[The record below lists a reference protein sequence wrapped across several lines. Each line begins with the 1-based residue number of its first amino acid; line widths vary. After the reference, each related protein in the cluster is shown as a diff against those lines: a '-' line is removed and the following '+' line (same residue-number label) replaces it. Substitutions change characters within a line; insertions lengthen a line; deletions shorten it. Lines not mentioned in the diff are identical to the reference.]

1 LLLCFLLL
9 AATDFEVLLRQ
20 GLEALQ
26 RNNLPTAIVNLESAA
41 KVQPTNPKV
50 WLALAQTYR
59 KSARKQSAESAVR
72 KAESLGQKDP
82 IILHGLAI
90 YYKESDL
97 AKAGE
102 FESRYARLAPG
113 DREAYSRAAAF
124 FERAGDSKR
133 AINELQEAIRS
144 NPYQESYQ
152 FELAYILLAHQ
163 NFDAAITF
171 LEASRRTFDK
181 SPQIELALGVAY
193 YGQRRFA
200 DAVDAFLRTA
210 ALAPEIQQPYIFL
223 GRILQH
229 GESRIQEITNK
240 FAEFAR
246 ANPGSYI
253 AQFLYGKALNAQE
266 KDAEALLRRSIALN
280 DKFWESHF
288 ELALALEQKRDFAA
302 ASKELERAVAL
313 NPKDPTVHYRL
324 ARIYDRLGKSDAAAV
339 ERALHEKL
347 TAEEKSAIEKHAAG
361 LKRLE
366 IVVK

>member
-1 LLLCFLLL
+1 LLLCLLL
-9 AATDFEVLLRQ
+9 FAVADFEALLRQ

-26 RNNLPTAIVNLESAA
+26 RNNLPTAILRLESAA
-41 KVQPTNPKV
+41 KVQPSNPKV

-59 KSARKQSAESAVR
+59 KSGRKQSAESAVR
-72 KAESLGQKDP
+72 KAEAMGGKEAV
-82 IILHGLAI
+82 ILHGLAI
-90 YYKESDL
+90 YYEESDL

-102 FESRYARLAPG
+102 FESRYARLAHG
-113 DREAYSRAAAF
+113 DREAFGRAAAF

-133 AINELQEAIRS
+133 AINTLQEAIRA

-152 FELAYILLAHQ
+152 FELAYILIAHQ
-163 NFDAAITF
+163 NFDAAITV
-171 LEASRRTFDK
+171 LEAARRTFDK

-210 ALAPEIQQPYIFL
+210 ALAPEIQQPYVFL

-229 GESRIQEITNK
+229 GEGRIDEITGK
-240 FAEFAR
+240 FAAFAK
-246 ANPGSYI
+246 ANPESYL

-266 KDAEALLRRSIALN
+266 KDAEPLLRRSIALN
-280 DKFWESHF
+280 EKFWESHF
-288 ELALALEQKRDFAA
+288 ELAGVLEQKRDFAGA
-302 ASKELERAVAL
+302 AKHLELAVAL
-313 NPKDPTVHYRL
+313 NPKDSAIHYRL
-324 ARIYDRLGKSDAAAV
+324 ARIYDRLGKSDAAAA

-347 TAEEKSAIEKHAAG
+347 SAEEKSAIEKHAAG